1 MISIVISGGSLLVLA
16 TLGDVSAP
24 VAVGLLLVMIFAQQ
38 FYVPLGAHMRQI
50 IPDGLMGRA
59 STLTALSG
67 VAGIPLMQTA
77 FGVVLDL
84 AEKAGVSLA
93 DQYRFGFAIMGLM
106 ILLAG
111 RYTQPQNMQIRKSA
125 NRRRISRLPFE
136 ISSFAIGVLERRTC
150 FACLD
155 LTVMFQC
162 PVNGWK
168 AMSFQGISSRKRV
181 RPRDFPRQPKSA
193 VFKRCAINELDL

>member
-1 MISIVISGGSLLVLA
+1 MELSAETSGALLLVMFVCTIAAGYVFGLLDRKLSKRYRLIVISIVISGGSLLILA

-93 DQYRFGFAIMGLM
+93 DQYRFGFAMMGLM

-111 RYTQPQNMQIRKSA
+111 AVYATSKHANPQEPDPAA
-125 NRRRISRLPFE
+125 N
-136 ISSFAIGVLERRTC
+136 
-150 FACLD
+150 
-155 LTVMFQC
+155 
-162 PVNGWK
+162 
-168 AMSFQGISSRKRV
+168 
-181 RPRDFPRQPKSA
+181 
-193 VFKRCAINELDL
+193 